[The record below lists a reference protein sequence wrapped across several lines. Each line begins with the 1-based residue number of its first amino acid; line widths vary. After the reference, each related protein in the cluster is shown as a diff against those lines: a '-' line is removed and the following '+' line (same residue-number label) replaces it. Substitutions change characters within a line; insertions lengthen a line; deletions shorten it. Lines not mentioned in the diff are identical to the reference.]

1 MYFEITTVTGE
12 FVYINMQQIT
22 AVEPVEHAVCTSDGS
37 RYKMTPDSYD
47 SLIKNLGIVWYE
59 CEQIEFIQSRSVL
72 VSEAYIVYEMFL
84 I

>member
-47 SLIKNLGIVWYE
+47 SLIKNLGI
-59 CEQIEFIQSRSVL
+59 I
-72 VSEAYIVYEMFL
+72 
-84 I
+84 

>member
-22 AVEPVEHAVCTSDGS
+22 AVEPVEHPVCTSDGS

-47 SLIKNLGIVWYE
+47 SLIKNLGIV
-59 CEQIEFIQSRSVL
+59 
-72 VSEAYIVYEMFL
+72 
-84 I
+84 